1 MSATAI
7 TQVRGLLV
15 ATPLPNDRETAIGYV
30 LRLAQANG
38 YRSPT
43 MFMPKGESVYCVNR
57 GGSAQ
62 ILQSLAGLTSEQAQR
77 LAITKEPEGYRVLG
91 HALKA
96 RELLLDHHRI
106 CPACVEEDGIF
117 DASWH
122 LRCTSHC
129 AKHGLLLIEHC
140 EACHKGLS
148 LVRPGVGVCRCEWL
162 LMCNERP
169 VPCSPQLRAVMQ
181 GIRSR
186 LFVNSAIARPTHA
199 LPHFDGLDLACF
211 LTLIRALNKHVVL
224 HRGLTFGER
233 RMSEEI
239 MEVVAKAMHAFSKG
253 LGAVQAAL
261 HGGEAM
267 APGKG
272 PGSRKAYDWYY
283 DRQYDLRSM
292 PELAFIGEAIAA
304 TGRGKSDQF
313 VIPSRPAPK
322 ADSRANTST
331 KKHARHEW
339 ERDWVRLEDFATQ
352 TGCALSGLQQAIDL
366 KFIRGGIKRPGIAV
380 LHRDELDRLVPSQ
393 HPGLS
398 AQHAAGFLGVTPK
411 LLEWLF
417 VSQNLPPVHIPASG
431 GPYALEDVTKA
442 RALFHSA
449 RGRVLTDAPRM
460 TLASFLNAA
469 PHVQLA
475 NAHRVI
481 KAIAGPDHLGAERPP
496 RGKAL
501 ASRFWR
507 EAFLEKLASEETTE
521 VAKESRTDPAPD
533 AEEPVSTNFLQAL
546 ADQLCRENLAK
557 RLRKRG

>member
-1 MSATAI
+1 
-7 TQVRGLLV
+7 VRGLLV

-43 MFMPKGESVYCVNR
+43 MFMPKSESVYFVNR
-57 GGSAQ
+57 GGSTQ
-62 ILQSLAGLTSEQAQR
+62 MLQSLAGLTGSQAQR
-77 LAITKEPEGYRVLG
+77 LAIAKEPEGYRMLG
-91 HALKA
+91 HSLKA
-96 RELLLDHHRI
+96 RELLLDYHRI

-129 AKHGLLLIEHC
+129 AKHGLPLIEHC

-148 LVRPGVGVCRCEWL
+148 ITRPGVGVCRCQWL
-162 LMCNERP
+162 LMCNERQE
-169 VPCSPQLRAVMQ
+169 PCSPQLRALMQ

-186 LFVNSAIARPTHA
+186 LFENRAVAPPTQA
-199 LPHFDGLDLACF
+199 LPHFEGLDLARF
-211 LTLIRALNKHVVL
+211 LTVIRALHKHVAL
-224 HRGLTFGER
+224 QRGLTIGER
-233 RMSEEI
+233 RMTKEI
-239 MEVVAKAMHAFSKG
+239 MEVVARAMHAFKKG
-253 LGAVQAAL
+253 LGAVQLVLQCGKAL
-261 HGGEAM
+261 M
-267 APGKG
+267 PCKG
-272 PGSRKAYDWYY
+272 PGSRKAFDWYY

-292 PELAFIGEAIAA
+292 PELMFIGEAIAA
-304 TGRGKSDQF
+304 AGRGESDQF
-313 VIPSRPAPK
+313 MIPQRPVPQANSRT
-322 ADSRANTST
+322 NINT
-331 KKHARHEW
+331 KKPERNNW
-339 ERDWVRLEDFATQ
+339 EREWVRVEDLATQ

-398 AQHAAGFLGVTPK
+398 AEHAAGFLGVTPK

-449 RGRVLTDAPRM
+449 RGRVLTGAPRM

-481 KAIAGPDHLGAERPP
+481 KAIASPAPLWAEQHP
-496 RGKAL
+496 RAKAL

-507 EAFLEKLASEETTE
+507 EAFVEKLASEETTGAAE
-521 VAKESRTDPAPD
+521 ENQTDPALD
-533 AEEPVSTNFLQAL
+533 AEEPVSTTFLQAL